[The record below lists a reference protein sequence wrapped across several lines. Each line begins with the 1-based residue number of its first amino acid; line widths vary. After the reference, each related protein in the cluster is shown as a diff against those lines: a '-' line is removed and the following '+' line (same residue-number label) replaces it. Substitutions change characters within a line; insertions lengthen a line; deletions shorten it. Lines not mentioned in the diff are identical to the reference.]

1 MNEELFNRLKAFV
14 VDQAGVEDYEV
25 IPEAKIEDDLGVTAD
40 DAIDF
45 LLAYSK
51 TFNVDVTRFMA
62 ADYFDGEG
70 DVILPSIIRMFTGK
84 KKVKNKV
91 LTVAHL
97 VKGILAGMLD
107 ETVIN
112 SNLK

>member
-1 MNEELFNRLKAFV
+1 
-14 VDQAGVEDYEV
+14 
-25 IPEAKIEDDLGVTAD
+25 
-40 DAIDF
+40 
-45 LLAYSK
+45 
-51 TFNVDVTRFMA
+51 MA

-70 DVILPSIIRMFTGK
+70 DFILPSIIRMFTGK
-84 KKVKNKV
+84 RKGKNKV

-97 VKGILAGMLD
+97 GKGILVGKLD